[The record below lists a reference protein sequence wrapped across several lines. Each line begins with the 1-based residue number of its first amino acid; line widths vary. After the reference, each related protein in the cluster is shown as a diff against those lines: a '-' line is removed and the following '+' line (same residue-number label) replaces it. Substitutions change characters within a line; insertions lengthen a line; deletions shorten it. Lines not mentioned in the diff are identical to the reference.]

1 MALIGGNMKKITV
14 KVLNNGISR
23 ITYSNDFEYEK
34 QVSEILILTGIE
46 MIMNSNHSDL
56 EKHLSLFDMR
66 NVINSLL
73 DKF

>member
-1 MALIGGNMKKITV
+1 MKKITV
-14 KVLNNGISR
+14 KELNNGISR
-23 ITYSNDFEYEK
+23 ITYSNDFEHEK
-34 QVSEILILTGIE
+34 QVSETLILTGIE

-66 NVINSLL
+66 NVINRLL

>member
-1 MALIGGNMKKITV
+1 MKKITV

>member
-1 MALIGGNMKKITV
+1 MKKITI

-66 NVINSLL
+66 NVINRLL

>member
-1 MALIGGNMKKITV
+1 MKKITV
-14 KVLNNGISR
+14 KVLNNGVSR
-23 ITYSNDFEYEK
+23 ITYSNDFEHEK
-34 QVSEILILTGIE
+34 EVSEILILTGTE
-46 MIMNSNHSDL
+46 MIMSSNHSDL

>member
-1 MALIGGNMKKITV
+1 MKKITV
-14 KVLNNGISR
+14 KVLNNGILR
-23 ITYSNDFEYEK
+23 ITYSNDFEHEK
-34 QVSEILILTGIE
+34 QVSETLILTGIE

>member
-1 MALIGGNMKKITV
+1 MKKITV

-66 NVINSLL
+66 NVINRLL